1 MIQDSGFSILDRRG
15 GGVMNQMARLASVL
29 VGIPGTRFSSSE
41 MRKGCELRQPK
52 RAEKLQERQN
62 ST

>member
-1 MIQDSGFSILDRRG
+1 
-15 GGVMNQMARLASVL
+15 MNQMARLASVL
-29 VGIPGTRFSSSE
+29 VGFPGTRFSSSE